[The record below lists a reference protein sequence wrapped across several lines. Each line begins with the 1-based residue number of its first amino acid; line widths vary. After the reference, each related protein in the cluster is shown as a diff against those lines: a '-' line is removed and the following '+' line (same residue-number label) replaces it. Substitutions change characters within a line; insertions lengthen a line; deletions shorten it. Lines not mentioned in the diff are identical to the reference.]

1 MFRRHARET
10 YQAGVA
16 IETGADLTLLEN
28 LTKRCRQYGAQGS
41 ALRMCS

>member
-1 MFRRHARET
+1 MFRPHAREI
-10 YQAGVA
+10 YQAGVV

-28 LTKRCRQYGAQGS
+28 RTKRCREYGAQGS